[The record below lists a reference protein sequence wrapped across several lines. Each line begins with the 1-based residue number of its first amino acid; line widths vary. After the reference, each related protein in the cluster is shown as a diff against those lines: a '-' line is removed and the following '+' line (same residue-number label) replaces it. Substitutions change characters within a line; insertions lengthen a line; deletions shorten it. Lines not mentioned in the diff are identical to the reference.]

1 MCKMKEFK
9 EKIKQNNGLGINGEK
24 SSSIVDVQVKENL
37 MVKVD
42 RGYIRANGEDIKQYV
57 KDIISMKKSLSKGEI
72 IDLNAI
78 CDCMYSIKFLGVKS
92 VDDIK
97 IAYMQVV

>member
-9 EKIKQNNGLGINGEK
+9 EKIKQNKGVSILGEK
-24 SSSIVDVQVKENL
+24 SNPVIDVQIKENL
-37 MVKVD
+37 LVKVN
-42 RGYIRANGEDIKQYV
+42 RGNIRANSEDIKQYV
-57 KDIISMKKSLSKGEI
+57 KDIMYMKKSLSKGEI
-72 IDLNAI
+72 IELNAI

>member
-9 EKIKQNNGLGINGEK
+9 EKIKQNKGVSISGEK
-24 SSSIVDVQVKENL
+24 SNLIIDVQVKENL
-37 MVKVD
+37 IAKVN
-42 RGYIRANGEDIKQYV
+42 RGYIKANGEDIKQYV
-57 KDIISMKKSLSKGEI
+57 KDIMYMKKSLSKGEI

-92 VDDIK
+92 IGETK
-97 IAYMQVV
+97 IAYMEVI